1 MILPQQYFWSGN
13 GTENDFFDEE
23 NWVNYSTNQEP
34 NNDIF
39 SPNSPIEY
47 ELYLTCE
54 ININQEVILGVNG
67 KIVVI
72 QGEFNADK
80 ISGEGEIVLHESS
93 YINLTD
99 DYPISEGIS
108 IKFNSSDAMVVLT
121 NTETSE
127 AFYYYDDNTFYENQP
142 IFYPQSLRI
151 DNYYENGSVLRPN
164 SSASQLTV
172 YSEFNLL
179 GNTLNIDTGSTYND
193 EIIPSQFVNN
203 ISSFTLNR
211 GYMVTFAQNSDGTG
225 KSKVYI
231 ASEERIEIN
240 QLPSFLNNDISFI
253 RVVPWNWVSKK
264 GTS

>member
-1 MILPQQYFWSGN
+1 M
-13 GTENDFFDEE
+13 
-23 NWVNYSTNQEP
+23 
-34 NNDIF
+34 
-39 SPNSPIEY
+39 
-47 ELYLTCE
+47 
-54 ININQEVILGVNG
+54 
-67 KIVVI
+67 
-72 QGEFNADK
+72 
-80 ISGEGEIVLHESS
+80 
-93 YINLTD
+93 
-99 DYPISEGIS
+99 
-108 IKFNSSDAMVVLT
+108 
-121 NTETSE
+121 
-127 AFYYYDDNTFYENQP
+127 
-142 IFYPQSLRI
+142 RI

-264 GTS
+264 VRQEISII